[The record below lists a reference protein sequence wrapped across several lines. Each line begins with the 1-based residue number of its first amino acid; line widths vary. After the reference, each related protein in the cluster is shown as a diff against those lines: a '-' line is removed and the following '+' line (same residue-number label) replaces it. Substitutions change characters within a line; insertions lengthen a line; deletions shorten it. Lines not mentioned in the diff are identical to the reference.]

1 MAERI
6 LVVEDEQD
14 LRDLL
19 VYNLREAGFE
29 PIPAPT
35 GGEALSL
42 AESVSPDLVLL
53 DMMLPDQPGSA
64 VCRELRRHPTLG
76 DVPIIIVSAR
86 GDEIDRV
93 VGFELGADDYV
104 VKPFSPRELM
114 LRVRAVLA
122 RAARSAGGAAGNGA
136 VLRRGGISLD
146 ESKHEVRVGDT
157 ETRLTALEF
166 KLLRAFMLRPERV
179 QSREQLLDDVWGLD
193 IEVTNRTVDT
203 HVKRLREKLGAAGA
217 HIETVRGVGYR
228 FRTSLP

>member
-29 PIPAPT
+29 PVPAPT

-122 RAARSAGGAAGNGA
+122 RAAVRPVELRGTALCSGAAASAWTRASTRSGSA
-136 VLRRGGISLD
+136 TRRP
-146 ESKHEVRVGDT
+146 
-157 ETRLTALEF
+157 A
-166 KLLRAFMLRPERV
+166 
-179 QSREQLLDDVWGLD
+179 
-193 IEVTNRTVDT
+193 
-203 HVKRLREKLGAAGA
+203 
-217 HIETVRGVGYR
+217 
-228 FRTSLP
+228 